1 MPCRWCQSQDL
12 KRLDS
17 EINIHIP
24 GRHNL
29 PRGVLASPNMRVC
42 LRRGFTEFQV
52 NALALGLLGK
62 ETNWLENHPTDR
74 SLESGPH

>member
-1 MPCRWCQSQDL
+1 MSCRMCQSEDL
-12 KRLDS
+12 KLLGS
-17 EINIHIP
+17 EINLHIP
-24 GRHNL
+24 RRHNL
-29 PRGVLASPNMRVC
+29 TRSVLTSPTRKIC
-42 LRRGFTEFQV
+42 LGCGFTEFQV